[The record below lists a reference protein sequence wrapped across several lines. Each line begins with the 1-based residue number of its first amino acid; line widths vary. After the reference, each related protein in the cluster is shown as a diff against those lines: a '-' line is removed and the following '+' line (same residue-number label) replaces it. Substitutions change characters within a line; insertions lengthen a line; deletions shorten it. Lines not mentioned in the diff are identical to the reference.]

1 MISRLKS
8 SENSCPPS
16 ITVLTEVNVKSSS
29 FAIRKKNNKYAEV
42 TTRCSMLKK
51 EKKHDQTRELQNKK
65 VRNFRL

>member
-29 FAIRKKNNKYAEV
+29 FAIRKKNNRYAAV
-42 TTRCSMLKK
+42 TARCWMLKMK
-51 EKKHDQTRELQNKK
+51 SMTKLEYADTSMMNNVKT
-65 VRNFRL
+65 